1 MKRLLLILLLAAPLV
16 YGQEGPDDRIR
27 AYKTAFITDE
37 LELTPDEAER
47 FWPVYNKYQDQIDA
61 MRKKERKEI
70 FSKAR
75 KLDELTDEE
84 ANALIDK
91 GMVYAREQVDLR
103 SQMVDELRGVISP
116 KKVIKLRRVE
126 ESFKREMLKRFRDKR
141 GRNNHP

>member
-1 MKRLLLILLLAAPLV
+1 M

-141 GRNNHP
+141 GRNDHP

>member
-1 MKRLLLILLLAAPLV
+1 M

-141 GRNNHP
+141 GRNNRP